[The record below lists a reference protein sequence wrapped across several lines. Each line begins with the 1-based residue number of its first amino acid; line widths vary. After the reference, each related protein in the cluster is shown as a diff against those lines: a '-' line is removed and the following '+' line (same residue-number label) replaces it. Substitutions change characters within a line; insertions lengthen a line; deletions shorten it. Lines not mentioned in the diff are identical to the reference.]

1 MSNPA
6 NRLQL
11 SPEAGKVF
19 ANMEARIARL
29 EAERAVLREELSD
42 VKEENCDL
50 REELFDF
57 KNANEELVEQTE
69 VMTYDA
75 GYLKKESRK
84 NIKRCNELETS
95 FAALQARA
103 HSQAKATNLV
113 MKEDELE
120 AVAGSQQAGAV
131 QTDARG
137 QTECQDIEMKDAV
150 DEDTR
155 PICHLLIADN
165 CRRGRKCPYGRHPDN
180 AILVNARALGN
191 TRDLSLQLRK

>member
-19 ANMEARIARL
+19 TDMEARIARL

-42 VKEENCDL
+42 VKEENYDL

-57 KNANEELVEQTE
+57 KNANEEFVEQME
-69 VMTYDA
+69 VTTYEA
-75 GYLKKESRK
+75 EYLKKEKKK

-95 FAALQARA
+95 FAALQART
-103 HSQAKATNLV
+103 HSQAKATNLF
-113 MKEDELE
+113 MKEDELK
-120 AVAGSQQAGAV
+120 AVAGAQQAGAV
-131 QTDARG
+131 QTDPRG
-137 QTECQDIEMKDAV
+137 QTECQNIEMKDAV

-155 PICHLLIADN
+155 PICHLMVADN

-180 AILVNARALGN
+180 ATL
-191 TRDLSLQLRK
+191 